1 MNVMKKYIEE
11 LTKAFS
17 TLDGEDE
24 IKRFLRDLLTPTE
37 LEEFA
42 TRFQIAKL
50 LWSTDKSYAVIAQE
64 LKTSTTTVT
73 RVARFLNKEP
83 YEGYK
88 IVLRQLYPKDE

>member
-1 MNVMKKYIEE
+1 MKKYIEE
-11 LTKAFS
+11 LIGAFS
-17 TLDGEDE
+17 QLESDDQVR
-24 IKRFLRDLLTPTE
+24 RFLRDLLTPTE

-42 TRFQIAKL
+42 TRYQIAKL
-50 LWSTDKSYAVIAQE
+50 LWTTDKSYADIAQE

-88 IVLRQLYPKDE
+88 LVLRQLFPKNE

>member
-1 MNVMKKYIEE
+1 MKAMKKYIDE

-17 TLDGEDE
+17 TLDGEDDV
-24 IKRFLRDLLTPTE
+24 KRFLRDLLTPTE

-50 LWSTDKSYAVIAQE
+50 LWTTDKSYAVIAQE

-88 IVLRQLYPKDE
+88 NVLRQLHPKDE